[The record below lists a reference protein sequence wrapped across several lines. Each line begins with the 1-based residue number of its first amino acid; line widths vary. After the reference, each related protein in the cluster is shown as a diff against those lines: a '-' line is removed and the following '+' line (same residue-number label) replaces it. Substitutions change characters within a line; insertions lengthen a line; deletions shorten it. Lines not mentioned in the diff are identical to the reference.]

1 MKVDFQLQ
9 LAALFSCAFVTVC
22 SINNC
27 SVPSSWDLEVWRS
40 CRGVLWYH
48 FRLIYFWSAGCSL
61 HTSTEERLL
70 VVPTPTCAEVC
81 NQVDWWHKDRKRI
94 FAQVS
99 YRPGKELLT
108 HCCKISSCLLAN
120 TTISEVNSKA
130 VLRVR
135 NWKEMCVQLYSPV
148 FRGKSMAWKLASSN
162 QWFETYKIYHLWS
175 LSHFLS
181 LRPVYRC
188 CQTTVLTE
196 KVVDMNTENC
206 YL

>member
-1 MKVDFQLQ
+1 MRSLLCV
-9 LAALFSCAFVTVC
+9 ALITAVFLPAE
-22 SINNC
+22 I
-27 SVPSSWDLEVWRS
+27 WRCGGAVGECCGTIS
-40 CRGVLWYH
+40 DSFISGVLDALCIPLQK
-48 FRLIYFWSAGCSL
+48 RDSL
-61 HTSTEERLL
+61 
-70 VVPTPTCAEVC
+70 PTPTCAEVC

-148 FRGKSMAWKLASSN
+148 FRGKSVAWKLASSN